1 MILAIV
7 GSRSFTDYCKFCHVL
22 AHVQKTHTITE
33 IVSGGAQGADSLAER
48 YANTHS
54 IKFTCFP
61 AKWHEY
67 GMKAG
72 YMRNKEIVQYCDK
85 LLAFWVGA
93 SKGTNHTLNLC
104 KKFNKKYAVCKFTL
118 S

>member
-7 GSRSFTDYCKFCHVL
+7 GSRNFKDYCTLCRVL
-22 AHVQKTHTITE
+22 YNVQETHDITE

-48 YANTHS
+48 FAKDNN

-72 YMRNKEIVQYCDK
+72 YMRNKDIVQYCDK
-85 LLAFWVGA
+85 LLAFWDGS
-93 SKGTNHTLNLC
+93 SKGTNHTINLC
-104 KKFNKKYAVCKFTL
+104 KKFNKKYAIFYF
-118 S
+118 

>member
-7 GSRSFTDYCKFCHVL
+7 GSRGFTDYVKFCNVL
-22 AHVQKTHTITE
+22 NTIQKTHDIE
-33 IVSGGAQGADSLAER
+33 EVVSGGATGADSLAARWSKE
-48 YANTHS
+48 NN

-72 YMRNKEIVQYCDK
+72 YMRNKDIVQYCDK
-85 LLAFWVGA
+85 LLAFWDGA
-93 SKGTNHTLNLC
+93 SKGTNHTINRC
-104 KKFNKKYAVCKFTL
+104 KKFKKKHAVCYY
-118 S
+118 